1 VRSLENERKEIVLD
15 TNGMAAKSP
24 GAIGPKG
31 TIQRLLLVL
40 VAAILAVS
48 ALYAG
53 SGPAEAKDR
62 ASARGSK
69 ASITVV
75 NPGADL
81 QSAKDDSVRTFTSEK
96 KAEKYAK
103 ELADKLGK
111 GTDQDVSE
119 QATYGYIRLY
129 DAPYYD
135 SSSWVMDLG
144 DGNAVPDFRYL
155 YCAFWVCQNY
165 NDRAS
170 SLWADSG
177 RTWTIF
183 YEHINCSGER
193 LYVYRG
199 TALPDLAQVYD
210 RFGRNWDNRIS
221 SMSFTTY

>member
-1 VRSLENERKEIVLD
+1 VFD
-15 TNGMAAKSP
+15 TNETTAKSF
-24 GAIGPKG
+24 GILGPKG
-31 TIQRLLLVL
+31 MLQRLLLVL
-40 VAAILAVS
+40 AAAILASS

-53 SGPAEAKDR
+53 SDPAEAKGR
-62 ASARGSK
+62 APAQGSK

-81 QSAKDDSVRTFTSEK
+81 QSAKDDSVQTFTTEK
-96 KAEKYAK
+96 KAEQYAK
-103 ELADKLGK
+103 ELADKLGREK
-111 GTDQDVSE
+111 GQDLSA
-119 QATYGYIRLY
+119 QATYGYVRLY
-129 DAPYYD
+129 DAPYYGG
-135 SSSWVMDLG
+135 WRMDLG

-155 YCAFWVCQNY
+155 YCFIWCQDY

-170 SLWADSG
+170 SLWADNG

-183 YEHINCSGER
+183 YEHINYSGER

-210 RFGRNWDNRIS
+210 RYGRNWDNRIS